1 METDLRN
8 EPVKATVLIVA
19 SASAVFGVAALLWAA
34 IDAVLL
40 LFVGALLSVLLAG
53 IAHWVSRAL
62 RLGYGWALSL
72 ILVCG
77 LAGAVLILL
86 YVAPGIADQ
95 VDALRKALPE
105 SLDTLRSYV
114 ARHEWARD
122 VLDQMPSRSTVLG
135 SRADVFE
142 RVTGV
147 FSTTLGAL
155 TSLVV
160 VLFFGLFLAAD
171 PGLYR
176 RGLLQLLPPRHRT
189 RAGEVVDA
197 VNETLGWWLLAK
209 IASMLVVGAM
219 TWVGLWM
226 LGVPLPFTLALIAS
240 TLTFIPNIGPVLS
253 AVPAL
258 LLALLQSPT
267 AAAWVTVLFISS
279 ASRP

>member
-1 METDLRN
+1 MR
-8 EPVKATVLIVA
+8 
-19 SASAVFGVAALLWAA
+19 
-34 IDAVLL
+34 
-40 LFVGALLSVLLAG
+40 
-53 IAHWVSRAL
+53 
-62 RLGYGWALSL
+62 YGWALSL

-77 LAGAVLILL
+77 LAAAVLISLH
-86 YVAPGIADQ
+86 VAPGIADQ
-95 VDALRKALPE
+95 IDALRKTLPD
-105 SLDTLRSYV
+105 SVDRLRSYV
-114 ARHEWARD
+114 ARHEWARE

-147 FSTTLGAL
+147 FSTTLGVL
-155 TSLVV
+155 TNLVV

-176 RGLLQLLPPRHRT
+176 RGLLHLLPGRHRT

-197 VNETLGWWLLAK
+197 VNETLWWWLLAK

-240 TLTFIPNIGPVLS
+240 ILTFIPNIGPVLS
-253 AVPAL
+253 AVPAM

-267 AAAWVTVLFISS
+267 AVV
-279 ASRP
+279 